1 MTKRRWVIGASLIVS
16 TLILLGLWMSYGEF
30 WKIDACLDS
39 GSAWNYSAKE
49 CRH

>member
-1 MTKRRWVIGASLIVS
+1 M
-16 TLILLGLWMSYGEF
+16 YGEF

-39 GSAWNYSAKE
+39 GRAWDYSAKE